1 MKINE
6 KSMKINGKSMKI
18 NGKSME
24 IHDMATRSQIWHIL
38 RSDATLTAPSA
49 AGSEYFL
56 LNPVL
61 K

>member
-1 MKINE
+1 MWTKTVGVGQ
-6 KSMKINGKSMKI
+6 INGKSI
-18 NGKSME
+18 E

-38 RSDATLTAPSA
+38 RSDATLTAPSS